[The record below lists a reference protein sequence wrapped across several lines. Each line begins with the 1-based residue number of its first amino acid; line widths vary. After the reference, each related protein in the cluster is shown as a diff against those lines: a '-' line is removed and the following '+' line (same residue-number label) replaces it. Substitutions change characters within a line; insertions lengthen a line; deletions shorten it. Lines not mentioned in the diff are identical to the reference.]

1 MDFPIESSISNLGL
15 AMFHDTSVVPEQV
28 LDPRGSAMPSPVV
41 EKIMVIFESWSWY
54 IYIYLFIYLFIYTYK
69 YG

>member
-15 AMFHDTSVVPEQV
+15 AMFDDTSVVPEQV

-41 EKIMVIFESWSWY
+41 KKIMVIFES
-54 IYIYLFIYLFIYTYK
+54 
-69 YG
+69 